1 MKRGLVVLALLTPG
15 PLAAQGIRF
24 DVGLGVTT
32 GTYLFEERTTNWSL
46 SAGLALEE
54 SGFTLRGAVPF
65 YYQNT
70 TLVSGT
76 GTGHIPTG
84 GSSSGAVAD
93 SGQTRKHG
101 GDMGMRPS
109 LPHGAVDVPPSAV
122 TGYQAAVGDP
132 AVSLNWRS
140 QGTGATRVGVGGV
153 VKIPVADTATFGTGE
168 RDVGAMAGVSHLI
181 GDGIMVGLDLAYW
194 WLGDL
199 EDLELRDLISGTASL
214 AYLSE
219 NRWGATVLVSGG
231 TAVLDG
237 YDAPFSVGAG
247 VHRLAGA
254 SSWSLVSTA
263 GLTETA
269 PDLTVGLLWSLR
281 LAP

>member
-1 MKRGLVVLALLTPG
+1 
-15 PLAAQGIRF
+15 
-24 DVGLGVTT
+24 
-32 GTYLFEERTTNWSL
+32 
-46 SAGLALEE
+46 
-54 SGFTLRGAVPF
+54 
-65 YYQNT
+65 
-70 TLVSGT
+70 
-76 GTGHIPTG
+76 
-84 GSSSGAVAD
+84 
-93 SGQTRKHG
+93 
-101 GDMGMRPS
+101 
-109 LPHGAVDVPPSAV
+109 
-122 TGYQAAVGDP
+122 
-132 AVSLNWRS
+132 
-140 QGTGATRVGVGGV
+140 
-153 VKIPVADTATFGTGE
+153 
-168 RDVGAMAGVSHLI
+168 
-181 GDGIMVGLDLAYW
+181 MVGLDLAYW